1 MRVVLDTNILVRA
14 NTLAKG
20 PARELLLRLA
30 SSSHTLL
37 MSSFLPDETERVL
50 AYPGLRSRWLLTQED
65 IREHIEFLSQSSEM
79 VPLPPG
85 PRVVFKDSDDD
96 AVIQTAVA
104 GRADILCKLDQHFYD
119 ARVKAFCEQRGIR
132 IVSDVELLQELE
144 GKPKAFR
151 KV

>member
-37 MSSFLPDETERVL
+37 ISSFLLDETERVL
-50 AYPGLRSRWLLTQED
+50 AYPRLRSRWLLTQED
-65 IREHIEFLSQSSEM
+65 IREHVEFLSQSSEM

-85 PRVVFKDSDDD
+85 PRVVLKGSDDD

-104 GRADILCKLDQHFYD
+104 GRADILCTLDQHFYD
-119 ARVKAFCEQRGIR
+119 ARVMAFCEQRGIR

-144 GKPKAFR
+144 GKRKAFR